1 MPRRQHNTAQK
12 SALSLELKSWLD
24 GVIVP
29 ALVREYLNELE
40 SKNLACSKEEVVA
53 ECFATRTA
61 IAERGK

>member
-1 MPRRQHNTAQK
+1 MSKTNGN
-12 SALSLELKSWLD
+12 SALSPELKSWVD

-40 SKNLACSKEEVVA
+40 TKNLACSKEEVVA

-61 IAERGK
+61 TVEEGE